1 MKRKTLTL
9 TLSILACL
17 ALIGVGFASWI
28 ISANTSTTA
37 QGSFIVDTVTDN
49 RLEATGRWITITK
62 DSGENEVVTSDDNSA
77 KVSFGAPATMDKTDA
92 WLTNDKKGTT
102 EKLTVVYELTV
113 KTKGEE
119 FVSNLSGDE
128 ITGTVS
134 CSDETYD
141 PKYVA
146 LPTLTVTNKGN
157 GIYYLQL
164 DFAWGTDFGGKNPYV
179 YYNEKTYSDALAEEA
194 FNKLDAIKA
203 LNNIKFTFNI
213 SVKNKT
219 K

>member
-77 KVSFGAPATMDKTDA
+77 KVSFGAPATMDKTNA

-102 EKLTVVYELTV
+102 EKLTVVYKLTV
-113 KTKGEE
+113 KTKGGE

-164 DFAWGTDFGGKNPYV
+164 DFDWGTDFGGKNPYV
-179 YYNEKTYSDALAEEA
+179 YYNEKVYSDALAEEA
-194 FNKLDAIKA
+194 FNKLGAIKA
-203 LNNIKFTFNI
+203 LNNITFTFNI
-213 SVKNKT
+213 SVENKT

>member
-28 ISANTSTTA
+28 ISADATKKA
-37 QGSFIVDTVTDN
+37 EGSFIVDTVTDN
-49 RLEATGRWITITK
+49 RLVATGRWITIN
-62 DSGENEVVTSDDNSA
+62 GEEVTSDDNSA
-77 KVSFGAPATMDKTDA
+77 KVSFGAPAKMDNTKA
-92 WLTNDKKGTT
+92 WLTNDGKGTVA
-102 EKLTVVYELTV
+102 KLTVVYELTV
-113 KTKGEE
+113 KTKGGE
-119 FVSNLSGDE
+119 FVSNLADNA

-134 CSDETYD
+134 CANETYD

-164 DFAWGTDFGGKNPYV
+164 DFNWGTDFGGKNPYD
-179 YYNEKTYSDALAEEA
+179 YYNAKTYTDELAQEA
-194 FNKLDAIKA
+194 FDKLTAIEA
-203 LNNIKFTFNI
+203 LNNITFI
-213 SVKNKT
+213 FDIQVANKT

>member
-28 ISANTSTTA
+28 ISANTSATA

-49 RLEATGRWITITK
+49 RLVVENGRWITINGT
-62 DSGENEVVTSDDNSA
+62 EVTSNENSA
-77 KVSFGAPATMDKTDA
+77 KVSFGAPAEMNPTTFA
-92 WLTNDKKGTT
+92 HAPWLTNDSTDIV

-113 KTKGEE
+113 KTKGGEL
-119 FVSNLSGDE
+119 VSNLADDA
-128 ITGTVS
+128 ITGIVE
-134 CSDETYD
+134 CNNDAYNA
-141 PKYVA
+141 KYVA
-146 LPTLTVTNKGN
+146 LPKLTVTNKGN

-164 DFAWGTDFGGKNPYV
+164 DFSWGTDFGGKNPYV
-179 YYNEKTYSDALAEEA
+179 YYNEKEYSDALAGEA

-203 LNNIKFTFNI
+203 LNNIEFTFNI

>member
-28 ISANTSTTA
+28 ISAGATKNA
-37 QGSFIVDTVTDN
+37 EGSFIVDTVTDN
-49 RLEATGRWITITK
+49 RLVATGRWITIN
-62 DSGENEVVTSDDNSA
+62 GEEVTSNDNSA
-77 KVSFGAPATMDKTDA
+77 KVSFGAPATMDNTKA
-92 WLTNDKKGTT
+92 WLTNDGKGTVA
-102 EKLTVVYELTV
+102 KLTVVYELTV
-113 KTKGEE
+113 KTKGGE
-119 FVSNLSGDE
+119 FVSNLADNA

-134 CSDETYD
+134 CSDTAYNT
-141 PKYVA
+141 KYVA
-146 LPTLTVTNKGN
+146 LPKLTVTNKGN

-164 DFAWGTDFGGKNPYV
+164 DFDWGTDFAGNNPYD
-179 YYNEKTYSDALAEEA
+179 YYNGKTYTDELAQEA
-194 FNKLDAIKA
+194 FDKLTAINA

-213 SVKNKT
+213 SVENKT

>member
-28 ISANTSTTA
+28 ISADTSTTA

-134 CSDETYD
+134 CSDETYN

-146 LPTLTVTNKGN
+146 LPRLTVTNKGN

-164 DFAWGTDFGGKNPYV
+164 DFDWGTDFGGKNPYV
-179 YYNEKTYSDALAEEA
+179 YYNEKMYSDALAEEA

-203 LNNIKFTFNI
+203 LNNITFTFNI

>member
-28 ISANTSTTA
+28 ISAGATKNA
-37 QGSFIVDTVTDN
+37 EGSFIVDTVTDN
-49 RLEATGRWITITK
+49 RLVATGRWITIN
-62 DSGENEVVTSDDNSA
+62 GEEVTSNDNSA
-77 KVSFGAPATMDKTDA
+77 KVSFGAPATMDNTKA
-92 WLTNDKKGTT
+92 WLTNDGKGTVA
-102 EKLTVVYELTV
+102 KLTVVYELTV
-113 KTKGEE
+113 KTKGGE
-119 FVSNLSGDE
+119 FVSNLADNA

-134 CSDETYD
+134 CANETYD

-164 DFAWGTDFGGKNPYV
+164 DFNWGTDFGGKNPYD
-179 YYNEKTYSDALAEEA
+179 YYNAKTYTDELAQEA
-194 FNKLDAIKA
+194 FDKLTAIEA
-203 LNNIKFTFNI
+203 LNNITFI
-213 SVKNKT
+213 FDIQVANKT

>member
-28 ISANTSTTA
+28 ISADATKKA
-37 QGSFIVDTVTDN
+37 EGSFIVDTVTDN
-49 RLEATGRWITITK
+49 RLVATGRWITIN
-62 DSGENEVVTSDDNSA
+62 GEEVTSNDNSA
-77 KVSFGAPATMDKTDA
+77 KVSFGAPATMGNTKA
-92 WLTNDKKGTT
+92 WLTNDGKGTVA
-102 EKLTVVYELTV
+102 KLTVVYELTV
-113 KTKGEE
+113 KTKGGE
-119 FVSNLSGDE
+119 FVSNLADNA

-134 CSDETYD
+134 CANETYD

-164 DFAWGTDFGGKNPYV
+164 DFNWGTDFGGKNPYD
-179 YYNEKTYSDALAEEA
+179 YYNAKTYTDELAQEA
-194 FNKLDAIKA
+194 FDKLTAIEA
-203 LNNIKFTFNI
+203 LNNITFI
-213 SVKNKT
+213 FDIQVANKT

>member
-28 ISANTSTTA
+28 ISADATKKA
-37 QGSFIVDTVTDN
+37 EGSFIVDTVTDN
-49 RLEATGRWITITK
+49 RLVATGRWITIN
-62 DSGENEVVTSDDNSA
+62 GEEVTSNDNSA
-77 KVSFGAPATMDKTDA
+77 KVSFGAPATMDNTKA
-92 WLTNDKKGTT
+92 WLTNDGKGTVA
-102 EKLTVVYELTV
+102 KLTVVYELTV
-113 KTKGEE
+113 KTKGGE
-119 FVSNLSGDE
+119 FVSNLADNA

-134 CSDETYD
+134 CANETYD

-164 DFAWGTDFGGKNPYV
+164 DFNWGTDFGGKNPYD
-179 YYNEKTYSDALAEEA
+179 YYNAKTYTDELAQEA
-194 FNKLDAIKA
+194 FDKLTAIEA
-203 LNNIKFTFNI
+203 LNNITFI
-213 SVKNKT
+213 FDIQVANKT

>member
-28 ISANTSTTA
+28 ISADATKKA
-37 QGSFIVDTVTDN
+37 EGSFIVDTVTDN
-49 RLEATGRWITITK
+49 RLVATGRWITIN
-62 DSGENEVVTSDDNSA
+62 GEEVTSNDNSA
-77 KVSFGAPATMDKTDA
+77 KVSFGAPATMDNTKP
-92 WLTNDKKGTT
+92 WLTNDGKGTVA
-102 EKLTVVYELTV
+102 KLTVVYELTV
-113 KTKGEE
+113 KTKGGE
-119 FVSNLSGDE
+119 FVSNLADNA
-128 ITGTVS
+128 ITGTVR
-134 CSDETYD
+134 CANETYD

-164 DFAWGTDFGGKNPYV
+164 DFNWGTDFGGKNPYD
-179 YYNEKTYSDALAEEA
+179 YYNAKTYTDELAQEA
-194 FNKLDAIKA
+194 FDKLTAIEA
-203 LNNIKFTFNI
+203 LNNITFVFDI
-213 SVKNKT
+213 QVANKT

>member
-28 ISANTSTTA
+28 ISADTSTTA

-128 ITGTVS
+128 ITGIVS
-134 CSDETYD
+134 CSDATYD

-164 DFAWGTDFGGKNPYV
+164 DFDWGTDFGGKNPYV
-179 YYNEKTYSDALAEEA
+179 YYNEKEYSDALAQEA
-194 FNKLDAIKA
+194 FNKLTAIKA
-203 LNNIKFTFNI
+203 LNNITFEFKI
-213 SVKNKT
+213 TVKNKT

>member
-28 ISANTSTTA
+28 ISAGATKNA
-37 QGSFIVDTVTDN
+37 EGSFIVDTVTDN
-49 RLEATGRWITITK
+49 RLVVENGRWITINGT
-62 DSGENEVVTSDDNSA
+62 EVTSDENSA
-77 KVSFGAPATMDKTDA
+77 KVSFGAPAEMNKTDA
-92 WLTNDKKGTT
+92 WLTNVGGNIV

-113 KTKGEE
+113 KTKGGE
-119 FVSNLSGDE
+119 FASNLANDA

-134 CSDETYD
+134 CANETYD

-164 DFAWGTDFGGKNPYV
+164 DFNWGTDFGGKNPYD
-179 YYNEKTYSDALAEEA
+179 YYNAKTYTDELAQEA
-194 FNKLDAIKA
+194 FDKLTAIEA
-203 LNNIKFTFNI
+203 LNNITFI
-213 SVKNKT
+213 FDIQVANKT